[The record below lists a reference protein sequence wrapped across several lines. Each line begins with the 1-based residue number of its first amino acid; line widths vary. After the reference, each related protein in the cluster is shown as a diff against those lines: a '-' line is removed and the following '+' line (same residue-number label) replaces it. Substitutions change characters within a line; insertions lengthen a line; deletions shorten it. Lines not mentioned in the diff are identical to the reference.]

1 MRDRVGSVPW
11 VGLMWWLVRLAA
23 GFVLIR
29 FGSRWA
35 LDHVSLDGPFDA
47 VARLFGGDYDRL
59 SSPPLPDA
67 LVYSAAAVL
76 LYWAFVRVAE
86 RRRVGELGGGLHG
99 LAQFGLGWALGVGLC
114 GLIVAVLGLAGAY
127 DSLGLHSWTV
137 LQWSALTA
145 AAGFVQEPLYRGV
158 VLRIS
163 EERLGSWLA
172 LLVSSLA
179 FGVTHLNNPGARFVD
194 SVSIFIFGLL
204 FGGAYLLTR
213 RLWLPI
219 GLHAAWNLAQGGIFG
234 ISVSGT
240 RYPSIV
246 DGRMDGPSWLTGGAF
261 GAESSLVT
269 WVVIGAAAGVML
281 WLAWRRG
288 SLVGPS
294 LRGWRWDDRGRP
306 LVRPAE
312 AEVRHAETEASPVG
326 PEA

>member
-1 MRDRVGSVPW
+1 VRGSVRDRAGSVSW
-11 VGLMWWLVRLAA
+11 VGLVWWLVRLAA

-35 LDHVSLDGPFDA
+35 LEHVSPHGAFDA
-47 VARLFGGDYDRL
+47 VARLFGDADERL
-59 SSPPLPDA
+59 SSQILSDA
-67 LVYSAAAVL
+67 LVYSATAVL
-76 LYWAFVRVAE
+76 LYWAFVRVTE

-99 LAQFGLGWALGVGLC
+99 LAQFWLGWALGCGLC

-127 DSLGLHSWTV
+127 DPLGWQSWTV
-137 LQWSALTA
+137 LRWSALTA

-158 VLRIS
+158 VLRVS

-179 FGVTHLNNPGARFVD
+179 FGAAHLNNPGARAVD
-194 SVSIFIFGLL
+194 SISIFIFGLL
-204 FGGAYLLTR
+204 FGAAYLLTR

-240 RYPSIV
+240 GYPGIL

-261 GAESSLVT
+261 GAESSLVS
-269 WVVIGAAAGVML
+269 WVVIGGAAGVML

-288 SLVGPS
+288 SLVGPR

-306 LVRPAE
+306 EAQPAE
-312 AEVRHAETEASPVG
+312 
-326 PEA
+326 PEATRPVRRTL